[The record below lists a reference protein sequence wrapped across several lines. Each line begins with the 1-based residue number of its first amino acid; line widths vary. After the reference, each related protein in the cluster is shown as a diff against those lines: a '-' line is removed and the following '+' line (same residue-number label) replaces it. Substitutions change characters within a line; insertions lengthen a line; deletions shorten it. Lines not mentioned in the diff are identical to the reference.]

1 MPGPLDGYRVVDLT
15 TMVSGPLTTM
25 ILADQ
30 GADVIKVEAPA
41 GDHTRHVARRRGGF
55 STSFLNNNRNKR
67 SIVLDLKTPGGVA
80 ALKRLAASADV
91 FIQNFRPGAIARLGL
106 DAETLCALNPK
117 LVFVSIAGFG
127 FDGPF
132 AAKPVFDPLIQS
144 LSGLTTVQA
153 GSDEAPPRL
162 VRTILPDKLIGYA
175 CAQAVCAALLAR
187 ARTGEGQ
194 HVRLSMLDAVI
205 AFLWSSD
212 MSGHTFIGD
221 DSERE
226 AQQSFIDLIYGTADG
241 HISVAVMRRKE
252 WESLSRAV
260 GRPEWLEDPRFLDS
274 AGLDTHKDARLE
286 MTQEVL
292 RGRTTEE
299 WIERLE
305 AEDVPCAPVLT
316 RHEMIRHPQ
325 VAGKR
330 ADHRDRASAPDGC
343 ARHARRRSSPP
354 RRRCTGAARRA
365 SAPTRARSWPRP
377 ATPPRRSRRCSRAA
391 RRSRRH
397 HDHVLLRADAE
408 RLESRDHAG
417 GVRPRLRDAADAARP
432 G

>member
-1 MPGPLDGYRVVDLT
+1 MVDAAHEASVVATQLGEIYNQRAPRAILPGAHREAPTMPGPLDGYRVVDLT

-153 GSDEAPPRL
+153 GSDEARPRL
-162 VRTILPDKLIGYA
+162 VRTILPDKLTGYA

-212 MSGHTFIGD
+212 MSGYTFIGD

-226 AQQSFIDLIYGTADG
+226 AQQSFIDLIYETADG

-260 GRPEWLEDPRFLDS
+260 GRPEWLQDPRFLDS

-286 MTQEVL
+286 MTQEML

-325 VAGKR
+325 VVA
-330 ADHRDRASAPDGC
+330 
-343 ARHARRRSSPP
+343 
-354 RRRCTGAARRA
+354 
-365 SAPTRARSWPRP
+365 
-377 ATPPRRSRRCSRAA
+377 
-391 RRSRRH
+391 
-397 HDHVLLRADAE
+397 
-408 RLESRDHAG
+408 
-417 GVRPRLRDAADAARP
+417 
-432 G
+432 

>member
-153 GSDEAPPRL
+153 GSDEARPRL
-162 VRTILPDKLIGYA
+162 VRTILPDKLTGYA

-212 MSGHTFIGD
+212 MSGYTFIGD
-221 DSERE
+221 DFERE
-226 AQQSFIDLIYGTADG
+226 AQQSFIDLIYETADG

-325 VAGKR
+325 VAANALIVETEHPR
-330 ADHRDRASAPDGC
+330 AGRLRQARTPAVFSATPAEHRRGAPGLGADTSEILAEAGYSAEEIAALLAS
-343 ARHARRRSSPP
+343 
-354 RRRCTGAARRA
+354 GAAIEE
-365 SAPTRARSWPRP
+365 AP
-377 ATPPRRSRRCSRAA
+377 
-391 RRSRRH
+391 
-397 HDHVLLRADAE
+397 
-408 RLESRDHAG
+408 
-417 GVRPRLRDAADAARP
+417 
-432 G
+432 